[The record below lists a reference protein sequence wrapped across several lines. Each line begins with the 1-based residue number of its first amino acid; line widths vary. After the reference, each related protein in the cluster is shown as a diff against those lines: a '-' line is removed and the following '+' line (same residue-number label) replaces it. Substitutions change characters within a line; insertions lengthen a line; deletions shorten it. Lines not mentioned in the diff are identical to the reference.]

1 MSKKGIDVSTW
12 QKDIDWQAVKSSGIN
27 FAMVRS
33 GYGRGGKNQID
44 DKFKD
49 NIIGAQ
55 KVGLDVGVYHYSY
68 AESVNDAIVEAEFC
82 LSIING
88 YKLTYPVAFDIED
101 NSMKD
106 LSKREL
112 TDICKA
118 FCNKIEQEGY
128 YASIY
133 ANVDWLNNYLYSDEL
148 LNRYDLWLAQWDTQ
162 IPSFDCGIW
171 QYSSNGS
178 VNGINGSV
186 DLNIAYKD
194 YPSIIKGFSNSEQGI
209 TLQDDASS
217 NLFESYTVK
226 PGDTLSKIAINYGT
240 NYNYLAEINN
250 ISNANLIYA
259 GQKII
264 VPSVNKNS
272 NKYIMYTVVSND
284 SLWSI
289 AQAHLNDG
297 TRYKEIKSLNNLTS
311 DTIYPGQVLKIPNK

>member
-1 MSKKGIDVSTW
+1 
-12 QKDIDWQAVKSSGIN
+12 
-27 FAMVRS
+27 MVRS

-55 KVGLDVGVYHYSY
+55 KAGLDVGVYHYSY

-101 NSMKD
+101 NSMKN

-162 IPSFDCGIW
+162 TPSFDCGIW

-178 VNGINGSV
+178 VNGINSKV

-194 YPSIIKGFSNSEQGI
+194 YPSIIKGISNSEQNI
-209 TLQDDASS
+209 SIQDDTSS
-217 NLFESYTVK
+217 NLFESYTIK

-264 VPSVNKNS
+264 VPSGNKNS

>member
-12 QKDIDWQAVKSSGIN
+12 QKNIDWQAVKSSGID

-55 KVGLDVGVYHYSY
+55 KAGLDVGVYHYSY
-68 AESVNDAIVEAEFC
+68 AKSVNDAIVEAEFC

-101 NSMKD
+101 NSMKN

-162 IPSFDCGIW
+162 IPGFDCGIW

-178 VNGINGSV
+178 VNGINGRV

-194 YPSIIKGFSNSEQGI
+194 YPSIIKGISNSEQGI

-250 ISNANLIYA
+250 IPNANLIYA

-264 VPSVNKNS
+264 VPSGNKSS